1 MALTAFHRMDQR
13 FHLLS
18 QALEMGRERERE
30 RERAGR
36 SGLAM
41 GCGSSLRD
49 FGGKMAVFDRR
60 DQDIHSRYT
69 ALYIETVVSFRL
81 VMVC

>member
-30 RERAGR
+30 RESREVRTGN
-36 SGLAM
+36 GMWEQLE
-41 GCGSSLRD
+41 GFWGKNGS
-49 FGGKMAVFDRR
+49 
-60 DQDIHSRYT
+60 I
-69 ALYIETVVSFRL
+69 
-81 VMVC
+81 